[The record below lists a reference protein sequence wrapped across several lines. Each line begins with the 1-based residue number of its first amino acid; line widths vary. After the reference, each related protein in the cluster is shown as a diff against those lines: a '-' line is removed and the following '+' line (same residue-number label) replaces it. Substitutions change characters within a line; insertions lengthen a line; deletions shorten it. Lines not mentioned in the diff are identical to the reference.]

1 MSLLKMLME
10 AKDGQGLGQLA
21 KQLGMNEEQAG
32 GLAGMLAPAIA
43 QGAKKRT
50 QQSSG
55 GLEAVLGQLTGEAQG
70 AYLDDPVQAAEP
82 QGRAQGEQF
91 LEQIFG
97 SREASQDLAAEAAN
111 RTGVSPDI
119 VSKFLPAIAAM
130 LQGGMQ
136 RQVPDRSIQEMVPSQ
151 GSGHTAGSDA
161 PGGGLMDLVGGL
173 FGGSK
178 GQAQAQAPAQ
188 QSGGGLDMLTSMLDA
203 DGDGS
208 AMDDILE
215 RFMKR

>member
-10 AKDGQGLGQLA
+10 AQGGQGLGQLA
-21 KQLGMNEEQAG
+21 QQFGINEEQAG

-50 QQSSG
+50 QQG
-55 GLEAVLGQLTGEAQG
+55 GLDAVLGQLTGEAQG
-70 AYLDDPVQAAEP
+70 AYLDDPAAAAAPE
-82 QGRAQGEQF
+82 GRAQGENF
-91 LEQIFG
+91 LENIFG
-97 SREASQDLAAEAAN
+97 SREASQGLAAEAAN

-119 VSKFLPAIAAM
+119 VSQFLPAIAAM

-136 RQVPDRSIQEMVPSQ
+136 RNLPDSAISGMMQGGGSGSGGAGGGIMDMVGGLLGGGGAAQ
-151 GSGHTAGSDA
+151 GSGGA
-161 PGGGLMDLVGGL
+161 
-173 FGGSK
+173 
-178 GQAQAQAPAQ
+178 
-188 QSGGGLDMLTSMLDA
+188 LDMLTGMLDA